1 MSLINQMLRD
11 LDAQEGDKK
20 VTPQIER
27 PVSISSPASRS
38 GFPVFLSGFVLL
50 ILLVAGGWY
59 LQPVWLIDLLPDSS
73 EFNLS
78 AVNSNDIPAEEM
90 PVQVEKNLPEK
101 IHGKFEPLQPE
112 TVIREG
118 PGLVEESQ
126 VSAPEPIKESQTG
139 PADIKQESMVT
150 AVSIATQQSDS
161 EKREAL
167 QREEKPKPEI
177 VFDTVIKADT
187 EYRPADSIVNTVTT
201 PHPTKI
207 KSVVDTTTVEAKEAS
222 VKSLPVTKR
231 QVRRASDEVAFE
243 TALEFFNQGRLAE
256 AEQSLRL
263 SLRQN
268 PRKLEARKLLA
279 MLLLR
284 GERREEVGSLLDQ
297 GLRLDPGYPSFVTL
311 RARIWMDD
319 GENEKAISLLQQSL
333 PSKGGDAELL
343 SLLGSLFQQ
352 EQHFQSALDIYR
364 RMVGLEP
371 ESARAWAGL
380 AISLDALGRDISA
393 VKAYRHALD
402 FHTLPAEV
410 EQYARQRIELLAPKK
425 QNGE

>member
-11 LDAQEGDKK
+11 LDAQEGDKT
-20 VTPQIER
+20 VAPQIER

-38 GFPVFLSGFVLL
+38 EFPVFLSGFVLL
-50 ILLVAGGWY
+50 VLLVAGGWY

-78 AVNSNDIPAEEM
+78 AVNSKDIPAEEM
-90 PVQVEKNLPEK
+90 PVPDEKNLPEK
-101 IHGKFEPLQPE
+101 IPGKVEPLPPE
-112 TVIREG
+112 TVIQEG
-118 PGLVEESQ
+118 PGLVWEGQ
-126 VSAPEPIKESQTG
+126 VSPSEPIKESQTG
-139 PADIKQESMVT
+139 PADIKQESMIT

-167 QREEKPKPEI
+167 EREEKPKPEI
-177 VFDTVIKADT
+177 VVDTVIKADT

-201 PHPTKI
+201 PRPTKM
-207 KSVVDTTTVEAKEAS
+207 KSVVDVTTVEAKKAN

-297 GLRLDPGYPSFVTL
+297 GLRLDPGHPSFVTL

-333 PSKGGDAELL
+333 TSKGGDAELL

-352 EQHFQSALDIYR
+352 EQRFQSALDIYR